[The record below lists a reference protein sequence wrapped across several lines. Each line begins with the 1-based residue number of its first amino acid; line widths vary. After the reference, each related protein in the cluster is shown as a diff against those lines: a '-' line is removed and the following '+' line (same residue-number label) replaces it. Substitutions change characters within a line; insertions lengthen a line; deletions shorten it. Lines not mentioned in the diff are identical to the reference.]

1 MYCTSLEK
9 RLNKTNVESRF
20 HTHPNRNSNQKRLKS
35 KLNALKNQ
43 NIKINNP
50 KAMNI
55 LTKCLVF
62 FLFYINYDNKVYFD
76 VFCSKCTWIRVA
88 CV

>member
-9 RLNKTNVESRF
+9 RLNKTNVESCS

-35 KLNALKNQ
+35 KSNALKNQ

-62 FLFYINYDNKVYFD
+62 FFVLYKL
-76 VFCSKCTWIRVA
+76 R
-88 CV
+88 